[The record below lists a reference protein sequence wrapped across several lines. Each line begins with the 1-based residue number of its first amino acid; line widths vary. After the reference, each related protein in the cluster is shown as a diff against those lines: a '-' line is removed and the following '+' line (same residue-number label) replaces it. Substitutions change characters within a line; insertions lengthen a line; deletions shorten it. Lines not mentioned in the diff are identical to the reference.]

1 MYNLIGPALSWRAWN
16 DGFVGANRDRV
27 TDELAN
33 AGRAF
38 RSQFADALDEAS
50 GAPPFTVT
58 PEMNNALYLPLFD
71 LIAPTDAEAAT
82 FDWVKVWRATDDVP
96 LAILLNTHV
105 CFAPPSLP
113 IAKEADLL
121 EALPHN
127 FEAKRLLTALFPS
140 LGPPTINS
148 FGIKN
153 SINSTI
159 LRDAISQFYEKAT
172 AQTHA
177 CSGHPVIPY
186 IKARTFEA
194 AQSKVLSVRHY
205 IFCKTPAFIAK
216 LYDDRNLRR
225 QRRRPRGT
233 ARPPRPPPRRPSP
246 RRRPVVLRRAP
257 RSPGARALRQRR
269 AGRPQ
274 DPTRLNDAARGALI
288 AILERKVPPLSTS
301 ALPTSTRSS
310 ATHGTSRGS
319 RRRSAR
325 SPRTESCSSSS

>member
-1 MYNLIGPALSWRAWN
+1 MYNLIGPALLWRARN

-194 AQSKVLSVRHY
+194 AQRKVLSVRHH

-225 QRRRPRGT
+225 RRRRPRGT
-233 ARPPRPPPRRPSP
+233 ARPHRPAPCRPPPHRRPA
-246 RRRPVVLRRAP
+246 VLR
-257 RSPGARALRQRR
+257 
-269 AGRPQ
+269 
-274 DPTRLNDAARGALI
+274 
-288 AILERKVPPLSTS
+288 
-301 ALPTSTRSS
+301 
-310 ATHGTSRGS
+310 
-319 RRRSAR
+319 
-325 SPRTESCSSSS
+325 